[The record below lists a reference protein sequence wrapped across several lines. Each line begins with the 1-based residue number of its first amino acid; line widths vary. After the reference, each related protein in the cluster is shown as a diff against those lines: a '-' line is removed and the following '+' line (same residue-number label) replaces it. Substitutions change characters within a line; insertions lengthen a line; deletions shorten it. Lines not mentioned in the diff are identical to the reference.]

1 MSAATEEKQRGALPE
16 AWMSEQ
22 PARSVYAALD
32 KAGGSPR
39 FVGGCVRD
47 ALLGRKIKEV
57 DIATVLKPD
66 AIIAAAN
73 TAGLK
78 PVPTGIEHGTVTV
91 VADHIGVEVTTLRRD
106 VETFGRRATVA
117 FTDDWQADAS
127 RRDLTMN
134 ALSADMSGTVYD
146 YFNGAADLKAGR
158 VRFVGRPE
166 DRMAEDYLRILRFF
180 RFHADYAA
188 GDFDAPAIAAA
199 AALKDHLR
207 SLSGERLRQETLKLM
222 TARRAVETW
231 RAMLLAGI
239 AGAYLP
245 QATGMNRLIKLIDLE
260 HTLRVPPDPI
270 RRLAALAITGTGA
283 DMAAI
288 LKLSNAARDRLLAMT
303 AARPIF
309 ATGDASL
316 VRRQV
321 YGLGNAVALDL
332 LLVDW
337 AAGLPRESM
346 EIDWQRAYE
355 VVRDW
360 PRPDF
365 PLTGGDAKGLG
376 IEPGPAIGGLMRAV
390 EEWWIAGD
398 FAADRA
404 RCLAELKHR
413 VETMG

>member
-1 MSAATEEKQRGALPE
+1 MTATKEKALGTFPQPWMSAG
-16 AWMSEQ
+16 
-22 PARSVYAALD
+22 PARAVYDALD

-47 ALLGRKIKEV
+47 GLLGRKIKDV

-73 TAGLK
+73 AAGLK
-78 PVPTGIEHGTVTV
+78 PVPTGIQHGTVTV
-91 VADHIGVEVTTLRRD
+91 VADHTGIEVTTLRRD
-106 VETFGRRATVA
+106 VETFGRHATVA
-117 FTDDWQADAS
+117 FTDDWKADAS

-134 ALSADMSGTVYD
+134 ALSADMSGAVYD
-146 YFNGAADLKAGR
+146 YFDGVHDLKAGR

-166 DRMAEDYLRILRFF
+166 DRMTEDYLRILRFF

-188 GDFDAPAIAAA
+188 GDLDPSAMAAA
-199 AALKDHLR
+199 TALKDNLR

-222 TARRAVETW
+222 TARRAAETW

-245 QATGMNRLIKLIDLE
+245 QATGMNRLTRLVELE
-260 HTLRVPPDPI
+260 QTLRVAPDPI
-270 RRLAALAITGTGA
+270 RRLAALAITGTGG
-283 DMAAI
+283 DAASI
-288 LKLSNAARDRLLAMT
+288 LKLSNAERHRLKMMT

-309 ATGDASL
+309 VAADATL
-316 VRRQV
+316 VRRQI
-321 YGLGNAVALDL
+321 YDLGNDLALDL

-337 AAGLPRESM
+337 AAGLSRESL
-346 EIDWQRAYE
+346 ESDWRAAYE
-355 VVRDW
+355 IVRDW
-360 PRPDF
+360 QRPDF

-376 IEPGPAIGGLMRAV
+376 VEPGPAIGTLMRDV

-398 FAADRA
+398 FIADRGH
-404 RCLAELKHR
+404 CLAELKRR
-413 VETMG
+413 VEKMR